1 MPVRAPSRPSPKFLI
16 PGSESRP
23 RAPGSRVPSP
33 GNEYPM
39 HLTRFALTFC
49 LSLVLTLSLARPV
62 TRAQEASIPSPQL
75 ARIWDTEHVSPPLPP
90 LLDHAEVVKRLNEV
104 VTASPGLFA
113 LEKIGESLEGRA
125 IYHVTTG
132 TGPTGVLL
140 WSQMHGDE
148 PTATAALFDIFE
160 YIKQHR
166 EDPMVRRILAQLT
179 LHLVPMLNPD
189 GAERF
194 QRRNA
199 QSIDINRDALRLQT
213 PEGRVLKA
221 LRDRLNPAV
230 GFNLHNQSWRTS
242 VGTPPKPASI
252 SLLSVAYDESR
263 NENAGRQLT
272 KRLCAVIRDALEP
285 LASGQIG
292 RYDDEFEVR
301 AFGDNITLWG
311 TPVVLIETGPWPSA
325 EPDAMLVR
333 LNFVAILSALDAL
346 ATGQVDKANPKRY
359 EELPMNDTKTL
370 FVLISNATVIN
381 GAGVPPFTSDIGLI
395 ANRRV
400 NVVDGR
406 RELQTTVTID
416 DMGDLRTL
424 GALRTIDATGKTVIP
439 LLDDKLTEGQIVD
452 LPEWR
457 TKEEAG
463 VSVGQPA
470 RFAVLK
476 PAAAPGK
483 YQVEL
488 IFR

>member
-1 MPVRAPSRPSPKFLI
+1 MTPV
-16 PGSESRP
+16 
-23 RAPGSRVPSP
+23 
-33 GNEYPM
+33 
-39 HLTRFALTFC
+39 
-49 LSLVLTLSLARPV
+49 LVLFLLAP
-62 TRAQEASIPSPQL
+62 TARAQEPSIPPPEL
-75 ARIWDTEHVSPPLPP
+75 ARVWDAEHVSPPLPP

-104 VTASPGLFA
+104 VNTSPGLFA
-113 LEKIGESLEGRA
+113 LERIGESLEGRA
-125 IYHVTTG
+125 IHHVTIG
-132 TGPTGVLL
+132 TGRTGVLL

-148 PTATAALFDIFE
+148 PTATAALFDVFE
-160 YIKQHR
+160 YFKRHR
-166 EDPMVRRILAQLT
+166 EDPMVRRILSQLT
-179 LHLVPMLNPD
+179 LHVVPMLNPD

-199 QSIDINRDALRLQT
+199 QSIDVNRDALRLQT
-213 PEGRVLKA
+213 PEGRALKA

-252 SLLSVAYDESR
+252 SLLSVAYDEPRS
-263 NENAGRQLT
+263 ENAGRKLT

-325 EPDAMLVR
+325 EPDPMLVR

-346 ATGQVDKANPKRY
+346 ATGRVDKADPKRY
-359 EELPMNDTKTL
+359 DELPMNDSKTL
-370 FVLISNATVIN
+370 FVLITNATVIN
-381 GAGVPPFTSDIGLI
+381 GGGVPPFTADIGLI
-395 ANRRV
+395 AVRRV
-400 NVVDGR
+400 HVVDGR
-406 RELQTTVTID
+406 RDLQTAVTID

-424 GALRTIDATGKTVIP
+424 GALRTIDASGKTVIP
-439 LLDDKLTEGQIVD
+439 LLDDKLMEGQIVD

-457 TKEEAG
+457 TKVDAS

-476 PAAAPGK
+476 PAAEPGK

>member
-1 MPVRAPSRPSPKFLI
+1 MPLHRLSSC
-16 PGSESRP
+16 
-23 RAPGSRVPSP
+23 
-33 GNEYPM
+33 
-39 HLTRFALTFC
+39 LTTVLL
-49 LSLVLTLSLARPV
+49 LSLLAPASG
-62 TRAQEASIPSPQL
+62 RAQDASVSSPQL

-104 VTASPGLFA
+104 LKAAPGLFSM
-113 LEKIGESLEGRA
+113 EKIGESLEGRA
-125 IYHVTTG
+125 INHVTIG
-132 TGPTGVLL
+132 TGRTGVLL

-148 PTATAALFDIFE
+148 ATATAALFDVFE
-160 YIKQHR
+160 YIRRHR
-166 EDPMVRRILAQLT
+166 EDPMVRRILSQLT
-179 LHLVPMLNPD
+179 LHVVPMLNPD

-213 PEGRVLKA
+213 PEGRALKA
-221 LRDRLNPAV
+221 LRDRLNPAL

-252 SLLSVAYDESR
+252 SLLSVAYDEPRS
-263 NENAGRQLT
+263 EDAGRKLT
-272 KRLCAVIRDALEP
+272 KRVCAVIRDALEP
-285 LASGQIG
+285 LASGQLG

-325 EPDAMLVR
+325 EPDAPLVR

-346 ATGQVDKANPKRY
+346 ATGRVEKADPKRY
-359 EELPMNDTKTL
+359 EELPMNDSKTL
-370 FVLISNATVIN
+370 FVLITNATVIN
-381 GAGVPPFTSDIGLI
+381 GAGAPPFTSDIGLI
-395 ANRRV
+395 ASRRIRI
-400 NVVDGR
+400 VDGR
-406 RELQTTVTID
+406 RDLQTIVTID

-424 GALRTIDATGKTVIP
+424 GAVRQIDATGRTVIP

-457 TKEEAG
+457 TTGEASVG
-463 VSVGQPA
+463 VGQPA
-470 RFAVLK
+470 RFALLK
-476 PAAAPGK
+476 PAAEPGK